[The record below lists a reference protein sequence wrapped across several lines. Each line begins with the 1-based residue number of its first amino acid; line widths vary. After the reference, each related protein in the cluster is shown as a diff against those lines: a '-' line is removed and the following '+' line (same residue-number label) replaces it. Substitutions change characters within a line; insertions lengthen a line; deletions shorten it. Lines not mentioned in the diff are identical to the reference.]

1 MKQSRDQLLQDK
13 VVMVSGVTSG
23 IGEASAR
30 LFAAQGAELVLV
42 ARNREKGLA
51 LEKALNNGRRCAV
64 FIQADITKIDEVE
77 RVFEQTLAL
86 YGRLDCA
93 FNNAGIDGPKKAIS
107 DTSDDDWHQI
117 IDSNLNGTWNMLHR
131 QLRQM
136 ERQGWG
142 TVVNMASICSFLARP
157 SRAAYNVSRHG
168 VLGLTRS
175 AAIEYAQKGV
185 RVNAVAPGAI
195 ETAIFKRSTGGD
207 PDLIRR
213 YNEAHPIG
221 RIGQP
226 HEVAEAA
233 LWLCSDLSSF
243 VIGHTLMVDGG
254 FSIAG

>member
-1 MKQSRDQLLQDK
+1 MKLSRECLLEGK
-13 VVMVSGVTSG
+13 VAMVTGVTSG

-30 LFAAQGAELVLV
+30 LFAEQGAEVVLV
-42 ARNREKGLA
+42 ARNKEKGLA
-51 LEKALNNGRRCAV
+51 LERELNRERRCAL
-64 FIQADITKIDEVE
+64 FIQADITRTEEVE
-77 RVFEQTLAL
+77 RAFEQTLAH

-93 FNNAGIDGPKKAIS
+93 FNNAGIDGPKQPIS
-107 DTSDDDWHQI
+107 ATSDADWHQI
-117 IDSNLNGTWNMLHR
+117 IDSNLNGTWNMLRR
-131 QLRQM
+131 QLVLM
-136 ERQGWG
+136 EAQGHG

-157 SRAAYNVSRHG
+157 SRAAYNASRHG

-175 AAIEYAQKGV
+175 AAIEYARKGI

-195 ETAIFKRSTGGD
+195 ETAIFNRSTGGD
-207 PDLIRR
+207 QALIEK
-213 YNEAHPIG
+213 YHEAHPIG

-243 VIGHTLMVDGG
+243 VVGHTLMVDGG